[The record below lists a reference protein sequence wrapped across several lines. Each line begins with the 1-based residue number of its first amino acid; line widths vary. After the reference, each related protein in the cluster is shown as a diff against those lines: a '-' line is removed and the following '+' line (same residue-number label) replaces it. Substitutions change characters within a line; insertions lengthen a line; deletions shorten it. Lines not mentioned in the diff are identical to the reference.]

1 MRDLRVAMAMMKLR
15 TFLSSRHEH
24 ALEHT
29 GLLDD
34 VVQDPLLEER
44 MVRIRAQITAAIAL
58 HAKLAEMGF
67 QVAMTIDLAPLVKVA
82 EEQEIVSRRE
92 AKVLMQIN
100 MEANE
105 AKHELVFLP
114 RA

>member
-1 MRDLRVAMAMMKLR
+1 MLKLR
-15 TFLSSRHEH
+15 TFLSSRQEH

-29 GLLDD
+29 GLLDE
-34 VVQDPLLEER
+34 VVRDPLLEAR
-44 MVRIRAQITAAIAL
+44 MVRIRAQITAALAL

-67 QVAMTIDLAPLVKVA
+67 QVAPSIDLAPLVKVA
-82 EEQEIVSRRE
+82 EEQEILSRKE
-92 AKVLMQIN
+92 AKVLMRIN

-105 AKHELVFLP
+105 AKHALVFLP